1 MKNEVADEL
10 GLSDKIRT
18 IGWPNMA
25 SRECDRIGG
34 SSEDVSAG
42 IRKSGGSS
50 TLSQD
55 QQRGLRETGALGSI
69 LL

>member
-42 IRKSGGSS
+42 IR
-50 TLSQD
+50 
-55 QQRGLRETGALGSI
+55 
-69 LL
+69 